1 MHKFD
6 AYAKFVEST
15 TSDASKN
22 TLGLSSRILKLEGT
36 TSSTT
41 TSSGETIREAEI
53 HMATLLTSVIGMMAE
68 SGEFA
73 EVVKKKLFQSDKQF
87 TSDEVFHMKREL
99 GDVLWYWIQGCTALG
114 FTPNE
119 VMDEN
124 IKKLEQR
131 YPNGFEVIKSEI
143 RQEGDI

>member
-99 GDVLWYWIQGCTALG
+99 GDVLWYWVQGCKALG
-114 FTPNE
+114 FTPEE

-124 IKKLEQR
+124 IRKLEKR
-131 YPNGFEVIKSEI
+131 YPNGFEVIRSEV